1 LTKPERSRQL
11 TIYSRQ
17 SKGYQSKQSLDD
29 STAVVRS
36 WVAPVASPPVIRQ
49 PAFMLGG
56 RFAVVREP
64 HFMLGVAPG
73 AADQAAG
80 KPALSVVGASDESAH
95 GK

>member
-1 LTKPERSRQL
+1 M

-17 SKGYQSKQSLDD
+17 SKGYRSKQSSND
-29 STAVVRS
+29 STVAVRS
-36 WVAPVASPPVIRQ
+36 WMAPVVSPPVIRQ

-73 AADQAAG
+73 AAGGAAAG
-80 KPALSVVGASDESAH
+80 RPVLSLVDASDESAN

>member
-1 LTKPERSRQL
+1 M

-17 SKGYQSKQSLDD
+17 SKGYQSKQSLSD
-29 STAVVRS
+29 STVVVRS
-36 WVAPVASPPVIRQ
+36 WMAPVISPPIIRK

-56 RFAVVREP
+56 RFAVVHEP
-64 HFMLGVAPG
+64 DFMLGVPPRTASE
-73 AADQAAG
+73 AAAG

>member
-1 LTKPERSRQL
+1 M

-17 SKGYQSKQSLDD
+17 SKGYQSKQSLND
-29 STAVVRS
+29 SMAVVRS
-36 WVAPVASPPVIRQ
+36 WMAPVASPPVIRK

-56 RFAVVREP
+56 RFAVVHEP

-73 AADQAAG
+73 TADKAAAG
-80 KPALSVVGASDESAH
+80 KPALSLVDSSDEFPH

>member
-1 LTKPERSRQL
+1 M

-17 SKGYQSKQSLDD
+17 SKGYQSKQSLND
-29 STAVVRS
+29 STVVVRS
-36 WVAPVASPPVIRQ
+36 WMAPVVSPPVIRE

-73 AADQAAG
+73 AADKAAAG
-80 KPALSVVGASDESAH
+80 KPVLSLVGSSDESAH
-95 GK
+95 GT

>member
-1 LTKPERSRQL
+1 M

-17 SKGYQSKQSLDD
+17 SKGYQSKQSLND

-36 WVAPVASPPVIRQ
+36 WMAPVASPPVIRQ

-73 AADQAAG
+73 AADKAAAG
-80 KPALSVVGASDESAH
+80 KPALSVVGVSDESAH
-95 GK
+95 GT

>member
-1 LTKPERSRQL
+1 M
-11 TIYSRQ
+11 
-17 SKGYQSKQSLDD
+17 
-29 STAVVRS
+29 
-36 WVAPVASPPVIRQ
+36 APVASPPIIRK

-73 AADQAAG
+73 AADRRRRANRHCR
-80 KPALSVVGASDESAH
+80 LVGASDESPH